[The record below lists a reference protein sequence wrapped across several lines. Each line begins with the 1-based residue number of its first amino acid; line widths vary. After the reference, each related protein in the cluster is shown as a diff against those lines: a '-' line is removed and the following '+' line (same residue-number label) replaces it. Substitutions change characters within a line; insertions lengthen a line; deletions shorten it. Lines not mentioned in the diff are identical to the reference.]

1 MEDRNQEL
9 NKLTRALD
17 RLKINQAE
25 LARRQYSLS
34 RAVKVVKGKI
44 EKITNQG
51 QDSNKDEVVLGSG
64 LCIGDKVKVNNPRP
78 GQEDKGEVCGA
89 TRDGLIKLR
98 TTTGTV
104 IRRLPKNLTRLNRK
118 NE

>member
-17 RLKINQAE
+17 RLKIDQAE
-25 LARRQYSLS
+25 LTRRQHALA
-34 RAVKVVKGKI
+34 RAVQVVKGKI
-44 EKITNQG
+44 ERINIQK
-51 QDSNKDEVVLGSG
+51 QDPNEDEVVLGSG
-64 LCIGDKVKVNNPRP
+64 LCIGDKVKVINPRP
-78 GQEDKGEVCGA
+78 GQENKGEVCGA
-89 TRDGLIKLR
+89 TKDGLIKLR

-104 IRRLPKNLTRLNRK
+104 IRRLPKNLTRINRK